1 MNDLELRRFLK
12 IDVTVLDVWVEQGWL
27 LPEANEGNREF
38 RDADVARGRLI
49 LDLTQEM
56 GVNEAGVDLIMD
68 LVDQIHGLR
77 GTLRDMLSAMEQQ
90 DDEVKRRLRG
100 KLDALGRTRGGHRDS

>member
-1 MNDLELRRFLK
+1 MNDLEFRRFLK
-12 IDVTVLDVWVEQGWL
+12 IDVTVLEVWIDQGWV
-27 LPEANEGNREF
+27 LPRAHDGDREF

-49 LDLTQEM
+49 LDLTREM

-77 GTLRDMLSAMEQQ
+77 GTLRDMLTAMEQQ

-100 KLDALGRTRGGHRDS
+100 KLDTLGRTRNG